1 MSKTLH
7 TYGIKDE
14 LLFNELKSAISKD
27 SLVKILSGMVDVAS
41 PTGEEGPLARS
52 IVDTLNE
59 FDLNGVEQKIDAMQS
74 NAYGT
79 IKGIGENSSKNS
91 LMFYAPIDTV
101 TSNSRKEDL
110 PWAGDEMQPEMIA
123 KSSTDGKLVYGLG
136 AHNPKGHAA
145 CIIEAA
151 RVLKKIGVPLQN
163 DLIVAFGA
171 GGMPTN
177 HRKGTRVDS
186 GHGAGC
192 DYLLNQIPNKPSAAV
207 IAKSGWSVSY
217 EEVGLI
223 WFEVRVKGIHNY
235 SGARHLMPYK
245 NPITDA
251 AKLIEKLDEW
261 LKEWPEKH
269 RTGLVA
275 PQGVISFI
283 ESGWERMPSFT
294 PAVCRFR
301 IDLRISPRTTLDE
314 AENEFSKVLKNYSD
328 ELGIESSYERL
339 VGIPGTNTHPE
350 HRIILST
357 IDSWKAITGKK
368 HEFVTGLSG
377 ATDAN
382 ILRTNGVPTARIG
395 LPKASLEDINFQK
408 GMNTVE
414 IEHLYQLTLLLV
426 HLAITYER

>member
-1 MSKTLH
+1 MNKTLH
-7 TYGIKDE
+7 TYFSNEEAI
-14 LLFNELKSAISKD
+14 FNEVKAAVSKQ
-27 SLVKILSGMVDVAS
+27 SLVKILSGMVDIAS
-41 PTGEEGPLARS
+41 PTGEEGPLAKS
-52 IVDTLNE
+52 IVKTLNE
-59 FDLNGVEQKIDAMQS
+59 FNLNGTEQKIDDLQS
-74 NAYGT
+74 NAYGI
-79 IKGIGENSSKNS
+79 IKGTGKNASKNS

-110 PWAGDEMQPEMIA
+110 PWAGSEMELEMIA
-123 KSSTDGKLVYGLG
+123 KGFTDDNCVYGLG

-145 CIIEAA
+145 CIVEAA
-151 RVLKKIGVPLQN
+151 RVLKKIGVPLEN
-163 DLIVAFGA
+163 DLIIAFGA

-177 HRKGTRVDS
+177 HRKGTRVGS
-186 GHGAGC
+186 GHGSGC
-192 DYLLNQIPNKPSAAV
+192 DYLLNHISKPSAAV

-223 WFEVRVKGIHNY
+223 WFEVTVKGIHNY

-251 AKLIEKLDEW
+251 AKLIEKLDSW
-261 LKEWPEKH
+261 LEAWPEKH
-269 RTGLVA
+269 STGLVA

-314 AENEFSKVLKNYSD
+314 AENEFSEALKSYSE
-328 ELGIESSYERL
+328 ELGIETSYKKL
-339 VGIPGTNTHPE
+339 VGIPGTTTHPE
-350 HRIILST
+350 HRVILSA
-357 IDSWKAITGKK
+357 INSWKEITGKK
-368 HEFVTGLSG
+368 HEFVKGLSG

-382 ILRTNGVPTARIG
+382 ILRINGVPTARIG
-395 LPKASLEDINFQK
+395 LPKAALEDINFQK
-408 GMNTVE
+408 GMNSVE